1 MKIIHK
7 QVTLQSTSRLD
18 RIVTH
23 RVWGVP
29 IFLFLMFLVFEATFS
44 LGAYPMGW
52 IESGVD
58 MLSTY
63 LQGVMPHG
71 VLKDL
76 LVDGVV
82 GGVGGV
88 IVFLPNIL
96 ILYLLISIMEDS
108 GYMSRA
114 SFVMD
119 KVMHRI
125 GLHGRSFIPLVMGFG
140 CNVPAIMATSSIE
153 SRSSRLIT
161 IFINPFMSCSA
172 RLTVYILLVGTFF
185 PHHGSLVFFALYLLG
200 ILLAVL
206 TSLALRRFLFRGRRQ
221 SHQFHLKPYQMP
233 SLRSSLSLMW
243 DKAWQY
249 LKKMGGLILVA
260 SIVVWFLSYYPRA
273 DHMSVSEQQENS
285 YMGQIGKFCE
295 PAMAPLGFQWRANV
309 SLISGVAAKELIV
322 STLGVLYSESDA
334 RESGLTLP
342 QKLASINPQTS
353 RPDFTSLSALSFMVF
368 VLIYFPCIASL
379 TAIARESGSW
389 RWAAASMLYS
399 TILAWVLAFIVYQ
412 VGGLFC

>member
-295 PAMAPLGFQWRANV
+295 PVMAPLGFQWRANV

>member
-295 PAMAPLGFQWRANV
+295 PVMAPLGFQWRANV

-322 STLGVLYSESDA
+322 STLGVLYSEADA

>member
-185 PHHGSLVFFALYLLG
+185 PRHGSLVFFALYLLG

-295 PAMAPLGFQWRANV
+295 PVMAPLGFQWRANV